1 MFATMRIPFR
11 IIYWVAFVTWC
22 AGHCYIFVV
31 PTVVDPP
38 GFSGTGLD
46 GGLIPIAL
54 QIIHPDR
61 PDPSSIGRSS
71 QYGTPSV
78 YKINTT

>member
-1 MFATMRIPFR
+1 MRITLRTLTFD
-11 IIYWVAFVTWC
+11 IYWIALVTWC

-46 GGLIPIAL
+46 
-54 QIIHPDR
+54 
-61 PDPSSIGRSS
+61 
-71 QYGTPSV
+71 
-78 YKINTT
+78 